1 MLNPQDFS
9 FELPENL
16 IANKPEKKRD
26 HCRLLSLNKT
36 TNEINHLV
44 FSDLI
49 NLLGSNDVLVLN
61 QSKVFPARLFGQK
74 STGGKFE
81 ILLLRQLS
89 SSTWLAISKPRL
101 TINQELSFGHR
112 LNGKVIKSNK
122 DNGQIEIEF
131 NQKHQQFLQTLDLIG
146 HTPLPPYINSK
157 ETETEVRK
165 EYQTVYAKELGSAA
179 APTAGL
185 HFTKKLLSDLK
196 KKGIQIEYVTLHV
209 GLGTFQNLRPEN
221 IATKTLHQEFYEIKP
236 EVATRLNLAKQQG
249 KRIIAVGTT
258 SVRTLESA
266 STINNEFLKNSE
278 FTIFD
283 GLERA
288 SHIHQPKKCV
298 KKNFENSQKNYNE
311 NIKYFLQPGKSSTQI
326 FIYPPYE
333 FKFVDALIT
342 NFHLPESSLLML
354 VSAFTSKDI
363 ILNAYQ
369 QAINN
374 KYRFFSFGDA
384 MFIF

>member
-1 MLNPQDFS
+1 MLSPTDFS
-9 FELPENL
+9 YNLPENL
-16 IANKPEKKRD
+16 IANKPEKQRD
-26 HCRLLSLNKT
+26 HCRLLSLNK
-36 TNEINHLV
+36 NNGQIDHLN
-44 FSDLI
+44 FFNLI

-81 ILLLRQLS
+81 ILLLRQLDS
-89 SSTWLAISKPRL
+89 VSWLAISKPRL
-101 TINQELSFGHR
+101 VINQVLTFGHD
-112 LNGKVIKSNK
+112 LSGKVTKSDK

-146 HTPLPPYINSK
+146 HTPLPPYIHSI
-157 ETETEVRK
+157 ETEKDIRK

-196 KKGIQIEYVTLHV
+196 KKGVQIEYVTLHV

-221 IATKTLHQEFYEIKP
+221 IATKTLHQEFYEIDDDT
-236 EVATRLNLAKQQG
+236 AARLNLAKEKG
-249 KRIIAVGTT
+249 NRIIAVGTT

-266 STINNEFLKNSE
+266 CKNNCLNS
-278 FTIFD
+278 
-283 GLERA
+283 
-288 SHIHQPKKCV
+288 
-298 KKNFENSQKNYNE
+298 
-311 NIKYFLQPGKSSTQI
+311 GKSSTQI
-326 FIYPPYE
+326 FIYSPYE

-354 VSAFTSKDI
+354 VSAFTSKDL

-369 QAINN
+369 QAIDNE
-374 KYRFFSFGDA
+374 YRFFSFGDA
-384 MFIF
+384 MFIY